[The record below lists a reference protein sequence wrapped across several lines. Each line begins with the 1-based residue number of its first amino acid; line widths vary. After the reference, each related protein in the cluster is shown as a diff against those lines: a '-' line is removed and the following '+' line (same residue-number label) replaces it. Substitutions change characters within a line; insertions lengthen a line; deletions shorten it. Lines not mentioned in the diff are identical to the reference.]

1 MTGPAGSG
9 QVERQ
14 PDDQGLLATSVVVD
28 LSQPEVR
35 AALPA
40 LTAISTVTLAELS
53 AGVHAARDGAERARR
68 VLRLQQI
75 EQHYDAVPVDAA
87 AARSYG
93 LIFAAVRRAGRSS
106 RSRFADLLIA
116 AVGHAN
122 RMPLYTRNIDD
133 FVGLEELVDIRE
145 V

>member
-1 MTGPAGSG
+1 M
-9 QVERQ
+9 
-14 PDDQGLLATSVVVD
+14 
-28 LSQPEVR
+28 
-35 AALPA
+35 
-40 LTAISTVTLAELS
+40 
-53 AGVHAARDGAERARR
+53 
-68 VLRLQQI
+68 LRLQQI
-75 EQHYDAVPVDAA
+75 EQLYDAVPVDAA

-133 FVGLEELVDIRE
+133 FVGLEQLVDIRE